1 MRHAAVRLRSLLP
14 ISLRCDTARTIAHT
28 SSTVFSRGVHG
39 AHSSRNA
46 TARARYASMDPGKK
60 SALLARNRERS
71 ALSRAKKIFPVQG
84 VSPFLGQFDRLK
96 HIYQAPW
103 YLPAQEPCNHCGA
116 YRFYGESA
124 GFCCGSGQ
132 VFLPKTVI
140 CPIMWFLFTD
150 AVSELAIEFRRR
162 VRSYNGAFA
171 FTSIGMKIDEN
182 SWWARDGIY
191 ALKVV
196 GQVHHSMNHVDGF
209 PDLSKMLQLF
219 FLDTADNL
227 PETSLQKKDF
237 RRDIMTLIIDVLATN
252 PYASFF
258 KRLRT
263 WEDLSDAYI
272 VLRSN
277 SVLDQRNYNLPT
289 TDQVAAVWKDGD
301 ESCGG
306 LERDI
311 RVFTQAG
318 LSRKI
323 RIEKLHLPH
332 KYSAGACRPVCDGL
346 NVAAATDVNS
356 ADHLLLLEDE
366 VLQQNKRNR
375 SNVSCR
381 QYYCYKAQM
390 RDGDYSC
397 LLHAGRLGQQYVID
411 MYIKVETSR
420 LDYYRSEQVQK
431 ELRTESF
438 QGIVDSLHI
447 DGDIG
452 PSDIGQRLVLPSSF
466 IGGPRDMRKR
476 YVNAMA
482 LVQKFGKPD
491 LFITMTCNPAW
502 KEITDLLLPG
512 QKADDRP
519 DLVARV
525 FHAKLQELKDDIVK
539 KKIFGPVAAY
549 VYAIEQQKRGLPH
562 CHWVIILQDG
572 HHITSPEMYDQIIS
586 AELPNASNPFLRE
599 YVIRHMMHGPCGQSN
614 PKNVCMR
621 DGQCKNH
628 YPKDF
633 SAETI
638 NGPNGYALYRRRDDG
653 ERVLVRKVLLDN
665 RNVVPYCPYL
675 LAKFDCHINVEIC
688 ADIKLVKYLYKYIHK
703 GHDKIA
709 YNVVPDASFDVRDE
723 IQAYQ
728 NGRWICAPEA
738 YWRIYGFL
746 MGEMSPPV
754 VVMPVHLP
762 NHQPLR
768 FGVHQS
774 LQQVLRNP
782 FSCKTMLTEFFN
794 ANRCDESAMRLRLLY
809 KEFPEYFVWEAGKR
823 KWKIRQKQHVVG
835 RLCTVNPLEG
845 ERYFERLLLLNVRCP
860 TSFEDLLTF
869 NGHTYFTFREAA
881 TARGLLQSDEYI
893 DTCLAEACLFQ
904 TSSSLRLL
912 FALLLVYGVTGDVQ
926 ILWDKYFSSLSG
938 DFAHSGLLTT
948 AQVIRKTVSD
958 IDFVLNSMN
967 RSITDFPI
975 RFSCECPLADDRL
988 SMDYK
993 YECSIGVS
1001 AEDMISIGCLNTDQ
1015 QSAFSQIIAQLDIG
1029 GHGVFFIDG
1038 PGGTGKT
1045 FLYRSLLAYV
1055 RSKGGI
1061 ALAVASSGVAAALLP
1076 GGRTA
1081 HSRFKL
1087 PFDVDDVDI
1096 GKVSKQSSL
1105 ARMIREAKLIIWDEA
1120 PMANRHSVEAFE
1132 LLLSDLCDS
1141 SLPFGGKIVLFGGDF
1156 RQTLPIVVG
1165 GSRDS
1170 MIAASMVSSTLWQD
1184 IIRLRLSENMRAKE
1198 DPIFSEFLL
1207 RIGNGVEPFL
1217 FDDNIKLP
1225 SNMLVPFV
1233 DEATS
1238 LDCLINDVYPNLDTF
1253 VQNPLSFINRGLL
1266 TTKNDCV
1273 DELNDLLIE
1282 RFPGQMKEYV
1292 SFNRTTDPLQQGEYE
1307 DFLST
1312 VSPSGL
1318 PPNMLRLKENC
1329 PIMLLRNLNPVQGL
1343 CNGTRLICRELG
1355 ENFIRAEIAVG
1366 DFKGVTVFI
1375 PRIPLETPSQLKCPI
1390 SFKRM
1395 QIPVRLCFAMTINKS
1410 QGQTL
1415 DFVGIYLKEPVF
1427 SHGQLYVALSRAKS
1441 AAAVRVL
1448 IHPGSRCK
1456 RVVDYTRN
1464 IVFHEI
1470 FRLLNGVDNT
1480 S

>member
-1 MRHAAVRLRSLLP
+1 
-14 ISLRCDTARTIAHT
+14 
-28 SSTVFSRGVHG
+28 
-39 AHSSRNA
+39 
-46 TARARYASMDPGKK
+46 
-60 SALLARNRERS
+60 
-71 ALSRAKKIFPVQG
+71 
-84 VSPFLGQFDRLK
+84 
-96 HIYQAPW
+96 
-103 YLPAQEPCNHCGA
+103 
-116 YRFYGESA
+116 
-124 GFCCGSGQ
+124 
-132 VFLPKTVI
+132 
-140 CPIMWFLFTD
+140 MWFLFTD

-191 ALKVV
+191 GLKVV
-196 GQVHHSMNHVDGF
+196 GQVYHSMNHVDGF
-209 PDLSKMLQLF
+209 PDLSKMLLLF

-237 RRDIMTLIIDVLATN
+237 RRDIMTLIID
-252 PYASFF
+252 
-258 KRLRT
+258 
-263 WEDLSDAYI
+263 
-272 VLRSN
+272 
-277 SVLDQRNYNLPT
+277 RNYNLPT
-289 TDQVAAVWKDGD
+289 TDQVTAVWKDGD

-311 RVFTQAG
+311 RGYYYGCYDPLQCPLWFTKGDPGWHAG
-318 LSRKI
+318 
-323 RIEKLHLPH
+323 IEKLHLPH
-332 KYSAGACRPVCDGL
+332 KYSAGACRPICDGL
-346 NVAAATDVNS
+346 NVAAATDVNF
-356 ADHLLLLEDE
+356 ADHFLLLEDE
-366 VLQQNKRNR
+366 
-375 SNVSCR
+375 
-381 QYYCYKAQM
+381 AQM
-390 RDGDYSC
+390 CDGDYSC

-466 IGGPRDMRKR
+466 IGGPRDMQKR
-476 YVNAMA
+476 YVNAMS
-482 LVQKFGKPD
+482 LVQKFGKPN

-512 QKADDRP
+512 QKADDQP

-525 FHAKLQELKDDIVK
+525 FQAKLQELKDDI
-539 KKIFGPVAAY
+539 
-549 VYAIEQQKRGLPH
+549 QQKRGLLH
-562 CHWVIILQDG
+562 CDWVIVLQDG
-572 HHITSPEMYDQIIS
+572 HHITALEMYDQIIS
-586 AELPNASNPFLRE
+586 AELPNALNPFLRE
-599 YVIRHMMHGPCGQSN
+599 YVVRHMMHGSCVESN
-614 PKNVCMR
+614 LKNVCMR
-621 DGQCKNH
+621 EGQCKNH

-633 SAETI
+633 SAETV
-638 NGPNGYALYRRRDDG
+638 NGPNGYAPYRRRDDV

-665 RNVVPYCPYL
+665 RKVVPYCPYL

-703 GHDKIA
+703 RHDKIA
-709 YNVVPDASFDVRDE
+709 YNVVPDASFD
-723 IQAYQ
+723 
-728 NGRWICAPEA
+728 A

-754 VVMPVHLP
+754 VVMHVRLP

-774 LQQVLRNP
+774 LQQVLCNP
-782 FSCKTMLTEFFN
+782 FS
-794 ANRCDESAMRLRLLY
+794 CDESAMRLMLLY
-809 KEFPEYFVWEAGKR
+809 KEFSEYFLWEAGKR
-823 KWKIRQKQHVVG
+823 KWKIRKKQHVIG
-835 RLCTVNPLEG
+835 HLYTVNPLEG

-869 NGHTYFTFREAA
+869 NGPTYFTFREDA
-881 TARGLLQSDEYI
+881 TARGLLQSDKYI

-904 TSSSLRLL
+904 TPS
-912 FALLLVYGVTGDVQ
+912 FCVY
-926 ILWDKYFSSLSG
+926 Y
-938 DFAHSGLLTT
+938 FAHGGLLTT

-967 RSITDFPI
+967 RSIINFPI
-975 RFSCECPLADDRL
+975 R
-988 SMDYK
+988 
-993 YECSIGVS
+993 VS
-1001 AEDMISIGCLNTDQ
+1001 ADDMISIGCLNIDQ
-1015 QSAFSQIIAQLDIG
+1015 QSVFSQITAQLDIG

-1038 PGGTGKT
+1038 SGGNGKT
-1045 FLYRSLLAYV
+1045 FFYRSLVAHI
-1055 RSKGGI
+1055 RSNSSTI

-1076 GGRTA
+1076 GGRTT

-1087 PFDVDDVDI
+1087 PSEVDDVDI
-1096 GKVSKQSSL
+1096 GK
-1105 ARMIREAKLIIWDEA
+1105 AELIIWDGA

-1141 SLPFGGKIVLFGGDF
+1141 SLSFGGKIVLFGGDF

-1170 MIAASMVSSTLWQD
+1170 MIAASMVSSTLWQN

-1198 DPIFSEFLL
+1198 DPIFSEGLL

-1225 SNMLVPFV
+1225 SNMLVPFI

-1238 LDCLINDVYPNLDTF
+1238 LDCFINDVYPNLDT
-1253 VQNPLSFINRGLL
+1253 GLL
-1266 TTKNDCV
+1266 TTKNDV
-1273 DELNDLLIE
+1273 
-1282 RFPGQMKEYV
+1282 RFPGQMKEH
-1292 SFNRTTDPLQQGEYE
+1292 QGEYE

-1318 PPNMLRLKENC
+1318 PPNMLRLKEN
-1329 PIMLLRNLNPVQGL
+1329 LQGL

-1355 ENFIRAEIAVG
+1355 EKFIRAEIAVG

-1375 PRIPLETPSQLKCPI
+1375 PRIPLETPSQLK
-1390 SFKRM
+1390 F
-1395 QIPVRLCFAMTINKS
+1395 LLYFAMTINKS
-1410 QGQTL
+1410 HGQTL
-1415 DFVGIYLKEPVF
+1415 DFVGIYLKESVF
-1427 SHGQLYVALSRAKS
+1427 SHGKLYVVLSRAKS
-1441 AAAVRVL
+1441 AATVRVL

-1470 FRLLNGVDNT
+1470 FRLFNGVDNT
-1480 S
+1480 TS